1 VTNSVRKFRVRAL
14 WMLMRPKQLVKNLLV
29 FAAPLATGEFT
40 DLATIFQL
48 LCGFVIF
55 CLLSST
61 TYIMNDINDRHA
73 DLLHP
78 GKKQRPIASGQIT
91 VGMSLVLTGYLLS
104 IAFAL
109 SFLIP
114 PQASVFALAYLLST
128 TLYTFVF
135 KEVPYFEMILLSFG
149 FVLRATY
156 GSLIANLAP
165 SRLFI
170 LCIFCGSLFVVAEK
184 RLAEKRR
191 FSSKEWWPR
200 KVLYRY
206 QLEHLLSLSISS
218 GLLFIITYAGWTVL
232 GTNGNQ
238 DLDIWRLASVLPIGF
253 AVLRFHKLAFQD
265 KNDAPEEI
273 LLSNKLTLASCGVWL
288 TLNILAVLT

>member
-1 VTNSVRKFRVRAL
+1 
-14 WMLMRPKQLVKNLLV
+14 MRPKQLVKNLLV

-48 LCGFVIF
+48 LCGFVVF

-165 SRLFI
+165 SGLFI

-218 GLLFIITYAGWTVL
+218 GLLFMITYAGWTVL
-232 GTNGNQ
+232 GTHGNQ
-238 DLDIWRLASVLPIGF
+238 DLNIWRLASVLPIGF

-288 TLNILAVLT
+288 TLNILAVLS

>member
-1 VTNSVRKFRVRAL
+1 
-14 WMLMRPKQLVKNLLV
+14 MRPKQLVKNLLV

-165 SRLFI
+165 SGLFI

-218 GLLFIITYAGWTVL
+218 GLLFMITYAGWTVL
-232 GTNGNQ
+232 GTHGNQ
-238 DLDIWRLASVLPIGF
+238 DLNIWRLASVLPIGF

>member
-1 VTNSVRKFRVRAL
+1 MTNSVRKFRVRAL

-238 DLDIWRLASVLPIGF
+238 DINVWRLASVLPIGF

>member
-1 VTNSVRKFRVRAL
+1 
-14 WMLMRPKQLVKNLLV
+14 MRPKQLVKNLLV

>member
-1 VTNSVRKFRVRAL
+1 MTNSVHKFRLRAL

-29 FAAPLATGEFT
+29 FAAPLATGEYT

-61 TYIMNDINDRHA
+61 TYIMNDIHDRHA

-91 VGMSLVLTGYLLS
+91 VGMSLVLAVSLIS
-104 IAFAL
+104 IALAL

-128 TLYTFVF
+128 TLYSFVF
-135 KEVPYFEMILLSFG
+135 KEVPYFEMLLLSFG
-149 FVLRATY
+149 FVIRATY
-156 GSLIANLAP
+156 GSLIANLTP
-165 SRLFI
+165 SRFFI

-200 KVLYRY
+200 KVLFRY
-206 QLEHLLSLSISS
+206 QTEHLLSLSISS
-218 GLLFIITYAGWTVL
+218 GLLFIVTYAGWTVL

-238 DLDIWRLASVLPIGF
+238 DINVWRLASVLPIGF

>member
-232 GTNGNQ
+232 GTHGNQ
-238 DLDIWRLASVLPIGF
+238 DLNIWRLASVLPIGF

>member
-1 VTNSVRKFRVRAL
+1 
-14 WMLMRPKQLVKNLLV
+14 MRPKQLVKNLLV

-40 DLATIFQL
+40 DLVTIFQL

-128 TLYTFVF
+128 TLYSFVF